1 MEKNIDLRYYFE
13 TIKAYLIES
22 TNIVPLFKKDGISLE
37 TFDIHKILLNIKG
50 CSNDEILK
58 RFLDG
63 ANNEYGIRKKFKK
76 FNMNVI
82 IYSNINYKLE
92 KNPNFIN
99 ALSLFDLELFKFE
112 DFNFENHESLNVE
125 IKNSFNHKF
134 LMFKYNSSER
144 DADVIKEKA
153 LNEINAFFGYVSYIN
168 NFNSISEKYS
178 NTEFLLKY
186 SLSDLKYS
194 YMLLTDSNGEIY
206 FPELFYEDVI
216 NSKSIYESK
225 FVSKLKDFQS
235 IDFRRHDK
243 KNILIK
249 LKYYFSLYYTAS
261 VEPSLE
267 NSFMKFWAL
276 SEKIIKDSAGQITD
290 EKLVEFMEKIWNL
303 KRCPEYMGQRIKLIK
318 IKRNNFVHES
328 KHGEII
334 QIDRNVLKI
343 IAEKLISFILEYME
357 VVNNFGEYSIILQYS
372 NMKNKE
378 RFFELVNSTDI
389 NN

>member
-1 MEKNIDLRYYFE
+1 MSDMENNIDLRYYFE

-22 TNIVPLFKKDGISLE
+22 TNIVPLFKKDGISIE

-50 CSNDEILK
+50 CSNDEVLE

-63 ANNEYGIRKKFKK
+63 VNNEYGIRKKFKK

-112 DFNFENHESLNVE
+112 DFNFENYESLDVE
-125 IKNSFNHKF
+125 IRNSFNHKF

-144 DADVIKEKA
+144 DGEVIKEKA
-153 LNEINAFFGYVSYIN
+153 LNEINAFFGYVSYII

-216 NSKSIYESK
+216 N
-225 FVSKLKDFQS
+225 
-235 IDFRRHDK
+235 K
-243 KNILIK
+243 K
-249 LKYYFSLYYTAS
+249 YF
-261 VEPSLE
+261 
-267 NSFMKFWAL
+267 N
-276 SEKIIKDSAGQITD
+276 
-290 EKLVEFMEKIWNL
+290 
-303 KRCPEYMGQRIKLIK
+303 
-318 IKRNNFVHES
+318 
-328 KHGEII
+328 
-334 QIDRNVLKI
+334 
-343 IAEKLISFILEYME
+343 
-357 VVNNFGEYSIILQYS
+357 
-372 NMKNKE
+372 
-378 RFFELVNSTDI
+378 
-389 NN
+389 